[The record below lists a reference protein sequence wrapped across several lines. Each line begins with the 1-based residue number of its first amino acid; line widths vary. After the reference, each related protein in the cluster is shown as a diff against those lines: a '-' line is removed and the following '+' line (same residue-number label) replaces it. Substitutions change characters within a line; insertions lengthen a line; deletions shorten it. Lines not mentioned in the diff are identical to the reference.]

1 MSAIR
6 QEAIMMVQS
15 MPEIQL
21 QLIVSIMRDLS
32 RFITTNEKQVNKK
45 EQAFALLENMRK
57 RIPDFDYD
65 QELAEYREGRYR

>member
-15 MPEIQL
+15 MPENQL

-32 RFITTNEKQVNKK
+32 RFIPINEKQVDKK

-57 RIPDFDYD
+57 RIPDFDYE